1 MAGIDRYSK
10 IFIDRANELI
20 KEEDLNNNPEYLD
33 VLKNQL
39 LGLKGAKQLARK
51 ATPRDVFF
59 SKLMAGFNEI
69 YDSYY
74 SLLDIQVYIGRFPY
88 AKTRVSKTRY
98 LAYHLENYFNEVY
111 ILKERLT
118 SYCTTIAR
126 LYRNDQSLKDLKM
139 MMQALSDCLQ
149 KSLRGIIDVRSIH
162 VHVNRLTDENLD
174 RLRTLELINHGP
186 EKIPVMQTLYR
197 SAYRDTRMKYGLTIK
212 QNNKA
217 IGIILD
223 SYFDVIYKV
232 VTNEK
237 REIRY
242 PKSKKA

>member
-1 MAGIDRYSK
+1 MGFVIVFSAIQP
-10 IFIDRANELI
+10 EL
-20 KEEDLNNNPEYLD
+20 PSRS
-33 VLKNQL
+33 
-39 LGLKGAKQLARK
+39 AK
-51 ATPRDVFF
+51 
-59 SKLMAGFNEI
+59 MI
-69 YDSYY
+69 
-74 SLLDIQVYIGRFPY
+74 
-88 AKTRVSKTRY
+88 
-98 LAYHLENYFNEVY
+98 
-111 ILKERLT
+111 
-118 SYCTTIAR
+118 
-126 LYRNDQSLKDLKM
+126 
-139 MMQALSDCLQ
+139 MQALSDCVQ
-149 KSLRGIIDVRSIH
+149 KSLRGIINVRSIH